1 MEISDKHDILHQMSS
16 IMNNTEHADSL
27 RLTREYQFSEYSIP
41 IFTHLIDVTNPM
53 PLHTHDF
60 SELVFILAGHATH
73 RLNDKVFEVV
83 KGDIFLIVGNTPHC
97 FDNCNGL
104 RLINIMFNAE
114 DLHLPLENLI
124 EKPGFR
130 AFFDLEP
137 QLRELH
143 DFSNHLV
150 VSPEDMHYL
159 ERIHGDLLKELEN
172 SSTGSEIIPRAILV
186 HLISTLSDLYAEFDQ
201 RKRFGYTALC
211 HILYFIEQHFS
222 EQIRLNDIIA
232 ASNMSSSTLLRRFKE
247 VFNTT
252 PMNYLKEFRIQKSID
267 LLSDPQYTITNIALD
282 CGFSNVNHFSREFH
296 EIIGVAPSVYRK
308 ATLVDDSNSPGLMKR
323 S

>member
-1 MEISDKHDILHQMSS
+1 MSF
-16 IMNNTEHADSL
+16 IAPNTEHADPL
-27 RLTREYQFSEYSIP
+27 RRTREDLYSQYSIP
-41 IFTHLIDVTNPM
+41 IFTHMIEVTNPM

-60 SELVFILAGHATH
+60 SELVFILAGNATH
-73 RLNDKVFEVV
+73 RLNDRIFEVV
-83 KGDIFLIVGNTPHC
+83 KGDIFLITGNTPHC
-97 FDNCNGL
+97 FFNCKNL
-104 RLINIMFNAE
+104 RLVNIMFNFE

-159 ERIHGDLLKELEN
+159 ERIHNDLLKELEN
-172 SSTGSEIIPRAILV
+172 SSTVSENIPKAILV
-186 HLISTLSDLYAEFDQ
+186 HLLSTLSEMYAEFDQ
-201 RKRFGYTALC
+201 QNSFNYTALC
-211 HILYFIEQHFS
+211 HILYYIEQHFS
-222 EQIRLNDIIA
+222 EEIKLNDIIA

-247 VFNTT
+247 VFNVT
-252 PMNYLKEFRIQKSID
+252 PMNYLKKFRIEKSIE
-267 LLSDPQYTITNIALD
+267 LLSDPKYTITNAALD
-282 CGFSNVNHFSREFH
+282 CGFTNVNHFSREFH
-296 EIIGVAPSVYRK
+296 EIIGCAPSTYRK
-308 ATLVDDSNSPGLMKR
+308 ETLGNTLNPNSIQAQPIL